1 MENLFISNSAIHS
14 YNTRNRDIMHFAY
27 GKHECMQICDYIL
40 DHLDVQLT
48 TLSTTMVIQACARG
62 ASNDLISTRSFFG
75 SRQIRFENGGYR
87 TVSHCSTKISKFIF
101 VSKFACSIH
110 NFQKFHNIYKKL
122 VIYIVPKIQ

>member
-62 ASNDLISTRSFFG
+62 ASNDLISTGSFFG

-87 TVSHCSTKISKFIF
+87 TVSHCSTKISSLSLLANLPVVSIIFKSFTIFIR
-101 VSKFACSIH
+101 
-110 NFQKFHNIYKKL
+110 N
-122 VIYIVPKIQ
+122 